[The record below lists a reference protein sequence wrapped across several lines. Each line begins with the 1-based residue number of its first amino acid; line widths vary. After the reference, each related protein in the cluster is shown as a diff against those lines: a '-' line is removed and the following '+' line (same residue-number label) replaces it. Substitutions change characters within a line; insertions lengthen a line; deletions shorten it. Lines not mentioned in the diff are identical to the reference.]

1 MHQKSPAGD
10 DKDLSQVIDEAQV
23 ITPDANDDADP
34 STAASEVP
42 GANEPELDL
51 EAVVRKAAEKTDEG
65 AEASPTDGKGEQVP
79 PADPEKPAEQEPEKT
94 PEELAAEQEAADA
107 KLPFHKH
114 PRWQELK
121 EERNKLKA
129 QLEEYGAK
137 VPELTNKAEQLDRI
151 GTFMRDNEL
160 TGDEVQRGFEI
171 MALMK
176 HDPKAALDMLVPH
189 LEKLELATGQRLP
202 PDLQEK
208 VDAGETTVEI
218 AREAARARM
227 EAAVAT
233 HRVQKVEQTVQQDRA
248 QAVAQ
253 AMKSAVEVWENDV
266 KGRDPDYPHMQ
277 SFIVDRTRVLMQQQ
291 PPRSPDE
298 AVQIAKRAY
307 AEVKES
313 MRKVMPPR
321 QPTRPVTSDR
331 SSTNAVPAP
340 NSLEDI
346 VRAALR

>member
-10 DKDLSQVIDEAQV
+10 DKELSQVIDEANV

-51 EAVVRKAAEKTDEG
+51 EAVVRKAAEKTEEG
-65 AEASPTDGKGEQVP
+65 AEESPTDGEGKQDP
-79 PADPEKPAEQEPEKT
+79 PAEPEKPAEQPPEKT

-114 PRWQELK
+114 PRWQQLK
-121 EERNKLKA
+121 EERNQFKA
-129 QLEEYGAK
+129 KFEELNTQFAEK
-137 VPELTNKAEQLDRI
+137 AEKAEQLDRI
-151 GTFMRDNEL
+151 GSFMRDNEL
-160 TGDEVQRGFEI
+160 TADEVQRGFEV

-176 HDPKAALDMLVPH
+176 HQPQKALEMLMPH

-227 EAAVAT
+227 DAAAAT
-233 HRVQKVEQTVQQDRA
+233 HRVQKVEQTVQQNQM

-253 AMKSAVEVWENDV
+253 AMRSAVEVWENDV

-298 AVQIAKRAY
+298 AVEIAKRAY
-307 AEVKES
+307 TEVKES
-313 MRKVMPPR
+313 MRKVMPQRPA
-321 QPTRPVTSDR
+321 TRPVTSDR
-331 SSTNAVPAP
+331 SSTTAVPAP